1 MIPLKVNTP
10 KEGTPFILWI
20 LVAING
26 IVFLFEDS
34 LAPAALGRFIRL
46 YAVVPA
52 RYHLFHWT
60 SFSELPAHRYWA
72 LVTYMF
78 IHGGWLHIIG
88 NMWFLWIF
96 GASVEDRM
104 GHLRFLV
111 FYLLCGIGAVIA
123 YMTLAPGSPIPTLG
137 ASGAISGV
145 MGAYILLYPR
155 ARVLTLIPVFFL
167 PLFVQIPA
175 IFFVGIW
182 FIFQVLAGT
191 MSFLTPR
198 IEGGVAWWAH
208 VGGLVIGMLLLPLFR
223 ERSRASSG
231 SAPLDGHAFH
241 RMS

>member
-1 MIPLKVNTP
+1 MIPLKDNAP
-10 KEGTPFILWI
+10 REGTPFVLWV

-26 IVFLFEDS
+26 LIFLFEDS
-34 LAPAALGRFIRL
+34 LSPAALGRFIRL
-46 YAVVPA
+46 YAVIPV

-60 SFSELPAHRYWA
+60 SFLELPARRYFA

-78 IHGGWLHIIG
+78 IHGGWLHVIG

-96 GASVEDRM
+96 GASVEDRV
-104 GHLRFLV
+104 GHLRFLI
-111 FYLLCGIGAVIA
+111 FYLLCGIGSVLA
-123 YMTLAPGSPIPTLG
+123 YMTLAPGSAIPTLG
-137 ASGAISGV
+137 ASGAISGI
-145 MGAYILLYPR
+145 MGAYIILYPT

-167 PLFVQIPA
+167 PLLVQIPA

-198 IEGGVAWWAH
+198 IDGGVAWWAH
-208 VGGLVIGMLLLPLFR
+208 AGGFVIGMLLLPLFR
-223 ERSRASSG
+223 ERSRESSR
-231 SAPLDGHAFH
+231 SAPFDGHVSH